1 MINKEALEAALAE
14 LPLYTY
20 HFITP
25 GELEFA
31 ERIRWIC
38 QH

>member
-1 MINKEALEAALAE
+1 MMDLDLLESQLAE

-25 GELEFA
+25 EQLEQAKKKGEEN
-31 ERIRWIC
+31 
-38 QH
+38 